1 VRLTAPFR
9 FLANIS
15 YSLYV
20 IHPIAGYVTM
30 RLLTAAGLPYLAA
43 LALRWHSS
51 SASPLQCMSMS
62 KRRRS
67 RLASAHQNLIWLARA
82 AGGACRRSARSAG
95 ANSARLELS
104 QPLRGSPILGP
115 PVANVKRHDKEAAV
129 AVGRSMSRD
138 PWLDR
143 SGRDLQSPPFFN
155 SLLRVDN
162 GEGSRLPRA
171 DELMVTLVCFAR
183 II

>member
-1 VRLTAPFR
+1 MTAPFR

-43 LALRWHSS
+43 FAIALAFVIGI
-51 SASPLQCMSMS
+51 
-62 KRRRS
+62 
-67 RLASAHQNLIWLARA
+67 ASAMHVYVEAPTIALGKRSPKLDLARAA

-95 ANSARLELS
+95 LIQLGWSSRNPS
-104 QPLRGSPILGP
+104 RGSPILGP

-138 PWLDR
+138 P
-143 SGRDLQSPPFFN
+143 
-155 SLLRVDN
+155 
-162 GEGSRLPRA
+162 
-171 DELMVTLVCFAR
+171 
-183 II
+183 